1 MVVWHLLLFLMHNL
15 IASDVLP
22 FLSADYISDQ
32 NKDSKSE
39 GLSEAKKGASPT
51 AGAGLPSPFD
61 FSNMSSLLN
70 VCFLLV
76 PLIYLYKYGV
86 EMLFGLCCAGFMRH
100 TLFCAFKQFY
110 FVFLVYI

>member
-1 MVVWHLLLFLMHNL
+1 MVVWLLCLFLMHNL
-15 IASDVLP
+15 IASDVPP

-76 PLIYLYKYGV
+76 PIIYFYKYGV
-86 EMLFGLCCAGFMRH
+86 EMLFASAVLDS
-100 TLFCAFKQFY
+100 
-110 FVFLVYI
+110 